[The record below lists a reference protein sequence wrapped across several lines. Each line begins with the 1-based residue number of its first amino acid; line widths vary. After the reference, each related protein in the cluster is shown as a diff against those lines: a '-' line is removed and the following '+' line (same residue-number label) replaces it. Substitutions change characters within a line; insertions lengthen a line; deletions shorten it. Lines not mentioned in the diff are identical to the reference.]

1 MVEMSSISAE
11 KVETIISAPVVN
23 TDSLS
28 PEANLARSAKRLQV
42 QAEIDSKFDTV
53 IERFYCGPE
62 PINTPLLVSFL
73 TVGLLFAG
81 ATLFR
86 GGARR

>member
-1 MVEMSSISAE
+1 MSNIPVN

-28 PEANLARSAKRLQV
+28 PEANLARNAKRLQV
-42 QAEIDSKFDTV
+42 QAEVDSKFDTV
-53 IERFYCGPE
+53 LENFYCGSE
-62 PINTPLLVSFL
+62 PINTPLLISFL

-86 GGARR
+86 GSRR